1 MTNSVQLLFGH
12 DRKNRIPNPILGF
25 RSAYRMY
32 GVIVEPSYGL
42 VVMGALFQPPD
53 AILSGR
59 GFARPGDR
67 HHHGHIVVSNCP
79 RSKNDHGI
87 PERIA
92 SCFGLRI
99 PGQIHKHQAGYQEKQ
114 SDRAIRPGKQ
124 KAVIGRSVRANRKP
138 QSGNKR
144 AETAFF
150 MSSNFEYHK
159 LYMPSACP
167 ENDTTEGLAFL
178 SDDSKIEISQEPRKK
193 KKKTR
198 RLL

>member
-1 MTNSVQLLFGH
+1 MTNPVQLLLGH

-32 GVIVEPSYGL
+32 GVIIESCYGL
-42 VVMGALFQPPD
+42 FVIGALFQLSD
-53 AILSGR
+53 AILPGR

-99 PGQIHKHQAGYQEKQ
+99 PGQIHKHQAGYQEIQ

-124 KAVIGRSVRANRKP
+124 KAAEREQARRNRIFHVV
-138 QSGNKR
+138 Q
-144 AETAFF
+144 F
-150 MSSNFEYHK
+150 
-159 LYMPSACP
+159 
-167 ENDTTEGLAFL
+167 
-178 SDDSKIEISQEPRKK
+178 
-193 KKKTR
+193 
-198 RLL
+198 